1 MKLPKFFWKIIG
13 ALLLLSYFLPI
24 PFGTIRLALGLS
36 ILVCASLPFALFVQR
51 GRRKFGWLNSALVW
65 MEDKLGERWAGNLM
79 LTRPEN
85 DPRIH
90 FTANTDTKP
99 TDSPL
104 PDDKMRK
111 DKN

>member
-1 MKLPKFFWKIIG
+1 MKIPKFFWKIIG
-13 ALLLLSYFLPI
+13 ALLVLSYFTPI
-24 PFGTIRLALGLS
+24 PFGTLRLVLGLS

-51 GRRKFGWLNSALVW
+51 SRRKFGWLNSSLVW

-85 DPRIH
+85 DPRTH
-90 FTANTDTKP
+90 FTANTDPKQ
-99 TDSPL
+99 TDSL